1 MPRKK
6 KTNLDS
12 EIEEKLQ
19 YIGLTLDNIPEELQ
33 DEPISY
39 RVPRDYEE
47 KQYKQYKYIPVDKI
61 SILLSPTNRLDGLDE
76 KYKKASPLAN
86 FLDNKNEEN
95 IIRHTIFLSM
105 LKQMSVEEIK
115 KLEKEQQKLAKEI
128 PFKVKYEDNY
138 LWQIYYIEATDRYF
152 MLVPTGDTNYS
163 AFFYLLKKKL
173 EKKSKNYIYA
183 PISGVDYSRNYL
195 KKSEFKDIGNY
206 IELFAKEWPYI
217 YEVYDKQGNLS
228 IHIIGE
234 THVYGSIKSI
244 YKIILE
250 NELEANHYYK
260 LLKAMFI
267 LQTELPNY
275 FTFTN
280 DVDKNGNLKFYC
292 DERQIRY
299 NDMAS
304 FIKSQYAVSESL
316 KTETSEKIEQYKEKL
331 EGLKQIA
338 ATQEIEYI
346 EKEKQISTFLECKK
360 TFFGKFKYFFKYN
373 KKNKKMAEKIENNIE
388 YQEDSNEDNILT
400 GSLSEIL
407 KARRKQKEQ
416 KIAMREKQIELQS
429 NENIKTK
436 NTTNLQTKRNCTI
449 EEVIESYREL
459 QKIENELKNVV
470 MDINAIKLKNKNMA
484 KKIENATNFIKE
496 IDNHKRSIFEFWKY
510 SNKDEISVLPE
521 GEEEE
526 VGVIKKIEK
535 VFEYS
540 EDFEQFGKDL
550 DRLQRKVLTSEE
562 MDNTYIATTQTMH
575 ILNKI
580 ITNTVIPKDIEVELK
595 QIKKELKE
603 EENDLDEEFDVFD
616 DIVEDTTKIKKI
628 KNQKYREASRNKFEI
643 LDVNKMTKQLEFKLN
658 LEKVIQVIKDAFNS
672 VKSPED
678 ATIYKAIN
686 DEKIDENEFNVFNL
700 NPQEEITEALETEG
714 NEINLYKLNL
724 KKGENVLGFT
734 NIIYCNNK
742 NKTLPIGMDFST
754 KVMLDLT
761 KLDKKLKKIGKF
773 HVAKFE
779 NESDDF
785 SKIIVKDVLVY
796 EEK

>member
-1 MPRKK
+1 
-6 KTNLDS
+6 
-12 EIEEKLQ
+12 
-19 YIGLTLDNIPEELQ
+19 
-33 DEPISY
+33 
-39 RVPRDYEE
+39 
-47 KQYKQYKYIPVDKI
+47 
-61 SILLSPTNRLDGLDE
+61 
-76 KYKKASPLAN
+76 
-86 FLDNKNEEN
+86 
-95 IIRHTIFLSM
+95 
-105 LKQMSVEEIK
+105 MSVEEIK

-206 IELFAKEWPYI
+206 IELFTKEWPYI

-228 IHIIGE
+228 IHIVGE

-250 NELEANHYYK
+250 NQLEANHYYK

-275 FTFTN
+275 FTFTT

-316 KTETSEKIEQYKEKL
+316 NTETSEKIEQYKEKL

-373 KKNKKMAEKIENNIE
+373 KKNKKKVEEIENNIE

-416 KIAMREKQIELQS
+416 KIAMRERQMESQGSEQIR
-429 NENIKTK
+429 TK
-436 NTTNLQTKRNCTI
+436 STTNLQAKRNCTI

-562 MDNTYIATTQTMH
+562 MDNVYIATTQTIH
-575 ILNKI
+575 TLNKI

-603 EENDLDEEFDVFD
+603 ENDIDEEFDVFD

-672 VKSPED
+672 IKSPED

-700 NPQEEITEALETEG
+700 NPQEEVTEALETEG

-742 NKTLPIGMDFST
+742 NKTLPIGMDFSN

-761 KLDKKLKKIGKF
+761 KLDKKLKKVGKF

-785 SKIIVKDVLVY
+785 SKIIVKDVFVY